1 MERSARDT
9 LLARVHFNTNSC
21 WSMRVSSCA
30 QSGDLAPLGVLALE
44 GWGTYWGELLVLSD
58 SVGVGRLLPS
68 FPSGKCSQPAQV
80 GILDRLRGLVES
92 VRLFYS

>member
-1 MERSARDT
+1 M
-9 LLARVHFNTNSC
+9 
-21 WSMRVSSCA
+21 
-30 QSGDLAPLGVLALE
+30 
-44 GWGTYWGELLVLSD
+44 WGELLELSD

-68 FPSGKCSQPAQV
+68 FPSGKASQPAQV